1 MKSYVVCVVKVTS
14 YSLSCREGSVGKIGV
29 SLTWRTGATEMG
41 LSSVLSVGTVGSKVS
56 SADFIEGV
64 GRGGAGDSL

>member
-1 MKSYVVCVVKVTS
+1 
-14 YSLSCREGSVGKIGV
+14 
-29 SLTWRTGATEMG
+29 MG